1 MKYVIDASALLAM
14 LWNEDGAK
22 IVEDNIENSILS
34 SVNLAEIYSKMSD
47 RNIDINQAKQLL
59 ESLGFGIFN
68 FDSNQALLCAKL
80 RINTKEFGLSLGDRA
95 CMALAMQENL
105 PIITADKIWL
115 KVDIGLKIIS
125 IR

>member
-95 CMALAMQENL
+95 CMALAIQENL
-105 PIITADKIWL
+105 PIITADRIWL